1 MHLRAL
7 LPLRQLKS
15 SELNPNQST
24 VGQPNSSRLN
34 SSQSNH
40 TQLNSSQLN
49 SNHFSSNQ
57 LGSNQLNPNQLSSS
71 QLTSGQPIKPRAL
84 RLRGLLAGISLTLLA
99 LVLPQ
104 SLPGAK
110 PGPWLAAAQ
119 AQATKDQPLLRIGAI
134 PDQNPEKLNRL
145 YGLVAAALE
154 RQLGVKVKYLPVT
167 DYAAAV
173 TAFRTGDLDLVWF
186 GGLTGVQAKL
196 QKPGAKML
204 AQRDIDAQF
213 YSVFIANT
221 ASGIQPI
228 RSQQGLKS
236 LQGKRFT
243 FGSESSTSGRLMPQY
258 FLQQAG
264 LKLKD
269 FAGGAPGFSGSHD
282 ATIALVQSG
291 AYDAG
296 AVNEQVWTS
305 ALRKGSIDRSKVV
318 VLWRTPPYPDY
329 HWVAQGNLDRRFGP
343 GFTGRLQ
350 AALVALKPTSPRRLQ
365 ILDLFGARQFV
376 VAPVDQYGQIEAI
389 GRQLGKIR

>member
-7 LPLRQLKS
+7 LPLRQLKFS
-15 SELNPNQST
+15 
-24 VGQPNSSRLN
+24 
-34 SSQSNH
+34 
-40 TQLNSSQLN
+40 QLNSSQLD
-49 SNHFSSNQ
+49 
-57 LGSNQLNPNQLSSS
+57 SS
-71 QLTSGQPIKPRAL
+71 QLDSSQLDSSRLTSGQPIKSRAL
-84 RLRGLLAGISLTLLA
+84 RRRGLLAGISLTLLA

-119 AQATKDQPLLRIGAI
+119 AQASKDQPLLRIGAI

-296 AVNEQVWTS
+296 AVNEQVWKTS
-305 ALRKGSIDRSKVV
+305 LRNGKANRAKVIQI
-318 VLWRTPPYPDY
+318 WRTPPYPDY
-329 HWVAQGNLDRRFGP
+329 LWLAQPNLDQRFGP
-343 GFTGRLQ
+343 GFTTKLQ
-350 AALVALKPTSPRRLQ
+350 KVIIGWRSSDPQQKT
-365 ILDLFGARQFV
+365 ILGLFGAQQFTV
-376 VAPVDQYGQIEAI
+376 VNPALYTQIEKV
-389 GRQLGKIR
+389 GREIGKIR